1 MAEPVGAVRALMF
14 AGLLSGLAGIVDAIG
29 YLSLGG
35 LFLSYMS
42 GNSTQL
48 AVSVGQGNL
57 AGAAAIGELIVLFV
71 LGVAAG
77 QMLAGTVGRWQM
89 TAVLTG
95 VAILLTIAAM
105 LATAPEPMVFAMGAL
120 NASMHRAGDIPVSL
134 TFVTGVLVRFG
145 QGLGDSLT
153 RRATRWSWVVQASP
167 WLGMVTGATIG
178 CVAYQQLAQTA
189 IWVPVTLAILLAAWS
204 LALPQPD

>member
-1 MAEPVGAVRALMF
+1 MAEPLGAARGLAL
-14 AGLLSGLAGIVDAIG
+14 AGLLAALAGIVDAIG

-48 AVSVGQGNL
+48 AVSFGQGDL

-71 LGVAAG
+71 LGAAAG
-77 QMLAGTVGRWQM
+77 QMLASTIGRWHM

-105 LATAPEPMVFAMGAL
+105 LATAPEPMAFAMGAL

-145 QGLGDSLT
+145 QGLGDFLT
-153 RRATRWSWVVQASP
+153 RRAAGWGWVVQASP
-167 WLGMVTGATIG
+167 WIGMVTGATIG
-178 CVAYQQLAQTA
+178 CVAYLQLAQLA
-189 IWVPVTLAILLAAWS
+189 IWVPVTLATLLAAWS
-204 LALPQPD
+204 LVLPQPD